1 MKRTTGLEAHATMK
15 AKHPDALLLFRVGNF
30 YEAYRDDASTCSQLL
45 GITLIRRHSDGESY
59 FTAGFPHHALDTFLP
74 KLIRA
79 GKRVAICDGVEDPD
93 ANKKPVKRGI
103 TELTTPQPEPP
114 AAAPKPDK
122 YGQLALF

>member
-1 MKRTTGLEAHATMK
+1 MKRVTGLEAHATMK
-15 AKHPDALLLFRVGNF
+15 AKHPDALLLFRIGNF

-59 FTAGFPHHALDTFLP
+59 FTAGFPSHALDTFLP
-74 KLIRA
+74 KLVRA

-103 TELTTPQPEPP
+103 TELMNPAP
-114 AAAPKPDK
+114 AAPQPDK
-122 YGQLALF
+122 YGQLSLF